1 MANRIFLIGNLTRD
15 PESGSTQGSVNYA
28 RFTIAVNRP
37 FTDNN
42 GNRIADYFDIV
53 TWRNLADRCA
63 KYLFKGSKVGIVGS
77 VQRRQYEDRDGIKRT
92 TFDVVADEVE
102 FLSQKQ
108 SIENTPSN
116 QQGDTKGVGRE
127 IPRPTPKTSRSGQN
141 SGISGDLT
149 PVPQEE
155 ADDLPF

>member
-1 MANRIFLIGNLTRD
+1 MNRFICTGNLVRD
-15 PESGSTQGSVNYA
+15 PEVGSTAAGTSYT

-37 FTDNN
+37 FADSN

-53 TWRNLADRCA
+53 TWKNLAERCA
-63 KYLFKGSKVGIVGS
+63 KYLFKGNKVAVGGR
-77 VQRRQYEDRDGIKRT
+77 VERKQYEDRDGIKRT

-108 SIENTPSN
+108 NGENTPSN
-116 QQGDTKGVGRE
+116 QQSDTKGAGRE
-127 IPRPTPKTSRSGQN
+127 NIRTTSKTSRSGQN
-141 SGISGDLT
+141 NGFSGDLT
-149 PVPQEE
+149 PVPQSE